1 MDTSTTRSKD
11 VPMAVQRTAQEDTR
25 PTRSIR
31 LQLHVYVVSKD
42 GPNTNSTATG
52 WTGDLPLTG
61 LEQGHYVN
69 VMVQILPPSK
79 TLSRTT
85 SLPVSSRMMSG
96 IMCGLGFVNDKAKHS
111 SGQTGPHFRTKTGLQ
126 VYLTYRTGLVKR
138 GVSL

>member
-1 MDTSTTRSKD
+1 M
-11 VPMAVQRTAQEDTR
+11 
-25 PTRSIR
+25 
-31 LQLHVYVVSKD
+31 YVVSKD

-85 SLPVSSRMMSG
+85 SLPVSSRMVGNIQVLIIIIIIIIINSDEYFRLIVTIKLMP
-96 IMCGLGFVNDKAKHS
+96 FTKHFENFENVVDFIS
-111 SGQTGPHFRTKTGLQ
+111 
-126 VYLTYRTGLVKR
+126 
-138 GVSL
+138 